1 MDKKINGQFQTK
13 EKADTS
19 MTPIAQSVTTG
30 VEEFEQ
36 GSGLW
41 RADDPVLMLPQA
53 ESGSR

>member
-30 VEEFEQ
+30 VEEIEQ

-41 RADDPVLMLPQA
+41 RADDPVPMLPQA

>member
-1 MDKKINGQFQTK
+1 MDKIINGQFQTK
-13 EKADTS
+13 EKADTA
-19 MTPIAQSVTTG
+19 MTSIAQFVAAG
-30 VEEFEQ
+30 AEEIEQ